1 MIALI
6 RVCIFLVLVFS
17 CKLYGPSFSVQGSIR
32 EEIAHKEFNK
42 ARDHWNAAIAAYKK
56 KYRDAVDD
64 VYDPKT
70 VEGRKVHEAQAVL
83 YGATNQLRSVEH
95 KKRAEESLKAQEKY
109 AAQQKK
115 EEEEKL
121 KKQEAERAAL
131 QAQAND
137 KDKLGAAVKYSQS
150 TARSSLAYSSQPT
163 QMHVKYDQQGKMQS
177 AVRRP
182 SLSNRFAR
190 GNLGRTLPSALPAI
204 ALQSSAQ
211 PVPLTPRASTADEES
226 DTAYSVT
233 DVETD
238 EVDFQDGEDEHYGDA
253 DVSGNDAMGSD
264 DEPVL

>member
-32 EEIAHKEFNK
+32 KEIAHKEFNK

-83 YGATNQLRSVEH
+83 YGATNQLRSVEY
-95 KKRAEESLKAQEKY
+95 KKREEESLKAQEKHQ
-109 AAQQKK
+109 ATQKR
-115 EEEEKL
+115 EEEERKKL
-121 KKQEAERAAL
+121 EAEMAAL
-131 QAQAND
+131 KAQVNAKNEAVALKLSQAASLSVGVALRYNQH
-137 KDKLGAAVKYSQS
+137 S
-150 TARSSLAYSSQPT
+150 T
-163 QMHVKYDQQGKMQS
+163 MQS